1 MLSSPPGVH
10 YDHRQ
15 LQGLLSALNWTEFDA
30 ALVPLV
36 RADGSAVPPV
46 SEDGSEVPPRPAPE
60 VWQDGPCASCE
71 RAARRPQVH
80 PDQPVLVRTALFVN
94 AQLNSFRRLGVVQM
108 ILSMASARGR
118 VKRFPDGLARF
129 AHLGGGEEQEDHEHD
144 EL

>member
-1 MLSSPPGVH
+1 VLSSPPGVH

-15 LQGLLSALNWTEFDA
+15 LQGLLSALDWSEFDA

-36 RADGSAVPPV
+36 RADGSVVPPV
-46 SEDGSEVPPRPAPE
+46 SEDGSE
-60 VWQDGPCASCE
+60 
-71 RAARRPQVH
+71 VH